1 MNGPK
6 QSFPDV
12 RKNALTRYNCGQMEF
27 LNHIN
32 SPADLRRLKG
42 EDLVG
47 VSGEVRQY
55 ILETM
60 ARVGGHTGASLGAV
74 ELAVA
79 LHYAFDT
86 PRDRIVW
93 DVGHQAYAHK
103 ILTGRRESLL
113 TIKQYGGISGFLKRE
128 ESEFDTFGA
137 GHASTSLSAALGMA
151 IARDRRGDSN
161 HVVAVIGDASLAGG
175 MAMEAINQAG
185 HLKTRLIVLLNDNEM
200 SIAPAVGALTGYL
213 NRIREAHGYHRFK
226 DEVEETLLSIPSV
239 GERLHHAAKTVK
251 DAIAAAVL
259 PGALVNEL
267 GFKYI
272 GYVDGHNVRA
282 LVAAFRE
289 AQQVKDGPV
298 IVHALTTK
306 GKGYPEAESDY
317 YRWHATGPF
326 DLQTGKPIKSAA
338 KAPTYTAVF
347 GQTLCQLMEK
357 DPKVVALTAAMPDGT
372 GVCQALERFPER
384 AFDVG
389 IAEQHCVTFAAG
401 LSCEGLK
408 PVCAIYST
416 FLQRAFDQLVHDV
429 CIQDLNVKFCLDRG
443 GIAGGDG
450 PTHHGLLDIAYL
462 RAVPNIVLMAPKDE
476 GEMRDM
482 MLTMTEHVGPAAMR
496 YPRGN
501 GIGVPIDRDPQLLE
515 IGKAELLRDGGEIAI
530 VAYGSMV
537 YPSLQAAEN
546 LARDGIETTVI
557 NARFVK
563 PLDSALLLALAR
575 TKRLIVTVEEAYL
588 AGGFGSAI
596 IELLEE
602 NGLQD
607 KVRVVRMG
615 VPDRIVTHGDA
626 KLLLA
631 KYGLDADGIYTR
643 VREAVDVLEDRRAK
657 HQKVPA

>member
-1 MNGPK
+1 MK
-6 QSFPDV
+6 LLQS
-12 RKNALTRYNCGQMEF
+12 
-27 LNHIN
+27 IN
-32 SPADLRRLKG
+32 SPADLRRLAPQQLQAVAD
-42 EDLVG
+42 EI
-47 VSGEVRQY
+47 RQY
-55 ILETM
+55 IIETM
-60 ARVGGHTGASLGAV
+60 SRIGGHTGASLGAV

-86 PRDRIVW
+86 PHDRVVW

-103 ILTGRRESLL
+103 ILTGRRDALP
-113 TIKQYGGISGFLKRE
+113 TIKQYGGISGFLKRD
-128 ESEFDTFGA
+128 ESEYDTFGA
-137 GHASTSLSAALGMA
+137 GHASTSISAALGMA
-151 IARDRRGDSN
+151 IARDRKN
-161 HVVAVIGDASLAGG
+161 EKHHVCAVIGDSSLAGG
-175 MAMEAINQAG
+175 MAMEAVNQAG

-213 NRIREAHGYHRFK
+213 NRLREAQGYHRFK
-226 DEVEETLLSIPSV
+226 DEVGETLLSIPAL
-239 GERLHHAAKTVK
+239 GARLHHAAKTVK
-251 DAIAAAVL
+251 DALAAAVL
-259 PGALVNEL
+259 PGALTSEL

-272 GYVDGHNVRA
+272 GYVDGHNPRA
-282 LVAAFRE
+282 LVAALEE
-289 AQQVKDGPV
+289 AKQIKDGPV

-306 GKGYPEAESDY
+306 GKGFPQIEPDY

-326 DLQTGKPIKSAA
+326 DLATGKPHKSSS
-338 KAPTYTAVF
+338 KTPTYTTVF
-347 GQTLCQLMEK
+347 GDTLAQLMEK

-372 GVCQALERFPER
+372 GVCTALEKFPNR

-401 LSCEGLK
+401 MSCEGLK

-416 FLQRAFDQLVHDV
+416 FLQRGFDQLIHDV

-450 PTHHGLLDIAYL
+450 QTHHGLLDIAYL
-462 RAVPNIVLMAPKDE
+462 RPIPNIVVMAPKDE

-482 MLTMTEHVGPAAMR
+482 MFTMVEHKGPAAMR

-501 GIGVPIDRDPQLLE
+501 GVGASLDQEPQLLE
-515 IGKAELLRDGGEIAI
+515 IGKGEILRDGGEIAI

-537 YPSLQAAEN
+537 HPSLIAAEN
-546 LARDGIETTVI
+546 LAKEQIEATVV

-563 PLDSALLLALAR
+563 PLDAPLLLALAR

-588 AGGFGSAI
+588 AGGFGSAVL
-596 IELLEE
+596 ELLEE

-607 KVRVVRMG
+607 KVAVVRMG
-615 VPDRIVTHGDA
+615 IPDRIVTHGDA

-643 VREAVDVLEDRRAK
+643 VKESIEVLDDRRAK
-657 HQKVPA
+657 HRKV